1 MNLRQMEAF
10 KTLMFAGS
18 VTAAAELLRLSQP
31 TISKL
36 IAQLE
41 RSTQLQ
47 LFERRKRRLFPTSE
61 AYTLLKNVEHALDAV
76 EEVDRS
82 ATELARAHSGS
93 VRVACIPSIGTG
105 FIPKAVASFRKK
117 HPETKVTLYVRTA
130 KYVIEHVSGMRA
142 DIGLVSEPV
151 DQPAIR
157 AASFQSPLSALCV
170 LPKNHRLK
178 RKKVLRP
185 KDFEGENF
193 ISIGRDNPFRYLIDR
208 AFVDAGT
215 TRNIAI
221 EATHVATAAA
231 LVAEGAGITVVD
243 PYTATSCV
251 RMDAVIL
258 RPFQPE
264 IKFDVKLLSPA
275 NQPVPLIVGEFL
287 QHLGTEHDSMSNL
300 IKDLTSKKL

>member
-41 RSTQLQ
+41 HSTRLR
-47 LFERRKRRLFPTSE
+47 LFERRKRRLVPTQE
-61 AYTLLKNVEHALDAV
+61 AHTLLRNVERALDAL

-93 VRVACIPSIGTG
+93 IRVACIPSIGTG
-105 FIPKAVASFRKK
+105 FIPQAVASFRKT
-117 HPETKVTLYVRTA
+117 HPDIKVTLYVRTA

-142 DIGLVSEPV
+142 DVGLVSESV
-151 DQPAIR
+151 DQPAIQAR
-157 AASFQSPLSALCV
+157 LFQSPFGALCI
-170 LPKNHRLK
+170 LPASHRLR
-178 RKKVLRP
+178 RKKFLRP
-185 KDFEGENF
+185 EDFEGEDF

-208 AFVDAGT
+208 AFVDAGV
-215 TRNIAI
+215 TRNIVV
-221 EATHVATAAA
+221 EASHVATAAA
-231 LVAEGAGITVVD
+231 LVAEGAGITVLD
-243 PYTATSCV
+243 PYTAVSCCRREGV
-251 RMDAVIL
+251 AL

-264 IKFDVKLLSPA
+264 IKFEVKLLSPA
-275 NQPVPLIVGEFL
+275 NQPVPLIVEEFL
-287 QHLGTEHDSMSNL
+287 QHLDTEHNAMKRL
-300 IKDLTSKKL
+300 VKDLASREL